1 MNWFDKVQLIN
12 LLKLSHAKSKMIKTG
27 MIKTAANEKS
37 EDIGSTSYDW
47 KNQMGSYLWFGDV
60 NRYVMDSY
68 TVKVYLSKTSE
79 NITISL
85 MTNHSYLGTAQYCV
99 FWAYDHSEEKEAI
112 KVYKELNKVV
122 KEVVKEFVD
131 KQKPTSLFDPALRGK
146 VQIIDDQHLVRT
158 NIPVINYSYNI
169 DYEPDWD
176 KNIYGPRYPT
186 YKEVSFKQYLNNSV
200 YSGDNAPTGK
210 FAL

>member
-1 MNWFDKVQLIN
+1 MSKYIYYMNWFDKIQLVN
-12 LLKLSHAKSKMIKTG
+12 LLKLTKG
-27 MIKTAANEKS
+27 DLPMIKTAALVDNG
-37 EDIGSTSYDW
+37 DTTYDW
-47 KNQMGSYLWFGDV
+47 KNQMGSTLWFGDV

-68 TVKVYLSKTSE
+68 TVKVYLSKTQE

-99 FWAYDHSEEKEAI
+99 FWAFDHDEEKQAI
-112 KVYKELNKVV
+112 EVYKKLNKEV
-122 KEVVKEFVD
+122 KKIVKDFVD
-131 KQKPTSLFDPALRGK
+131 KQKPTSLFDPALRGR
-146 VQIIDDQHLVRT
+146 VQLIDDPHLVRT

-176 KNIYGPRYPT
+176 RNIYGPRYPT
-186 YKEVSFKQYLNNSV
+186 YKEVSFKQYLNNSI
-200 YSGDNAPTGK
+200 YSDKKNAPTGK